1 MFARV
6 NLEPLLEPEYGGV
19 FVHVGPEPLLDGSHS
34 CALRLVAFYLT
45 SILHT
50 LRELVGLAQRYTPG
64 TENPVRILR
73 DILKRVLGFKLLR
86 RFTSALILMLADGLA
101 LAIGLGVAA
110 WGGRSDPAIDLAPLL
125 LAAWITLFSA
135 FRLYDRAPVR
145 RSPGGLLGAAFCWA
159 GLAMIGATI
168 YPESGLGLGEIA
180 SAAVLGLLCSGALRF
195 LYELALGRIYRRGFG
210 QTPVLLV
217 GDDEGRT
224 RLRRMMEHVPGA
236 YALAGEVDLGSG
248 AYLASVRE
256 MLDRTEARGV
266 VLVGAEGLPDE
277 ELLDLVH
284 SVRLRGVP
292 LRVVPGAFAL
302 MRGRTILSEGM
313 GLPLL
318 EVHYPGLDNTQR
330 TLKRVLDVT
339 VSLGGLVLLSPL
351 FLAVAIAVRLDSPGP
366 VFFRQKRVGADE
378 KVFVC
383 YMFRSMQRDA
393 EVRQAD
399 FEDLNEVEGPAFKIR
414 EDPRVTRV
422 GRFLRRWS
430 VDELPQLVNVL
441 KGEMSLVGPRPLPVR
456 DFLGME
462 ESHKGR
468 LGAVPGM
475 TGYWQTSGRSDL
487 SFEEM
492 VRLDLYYIEN
502 WSLSFDLKIILKT
515 LGAVIRREG
524 AY

>member
-1 MFARV
+1 M
-6 NLEPLLEPEYGGV
+6 
-19 FVHVGPEPLLDGSHS
+19 
-34 CALRLVAFYLT
+34 LT
-45 SILHT
+45 SAGLGRVPSQT
-50 LRELVGLAQRYTPG
+50 RFLRRYTRR
-64 TENPVRILR
+64 TEDTVRILLN
-73 DILKRVLGFKLLR
+73 IPKRLLGFKLLR
-86 RFTSALILMLADGLA
+86 RTASAFILVLADGLA
-101 LAIGLGVAA
+101 LALGLGGAA
-110 WGGRSDPAIDLAPLL
+110 WVAGGGRSDPAIALAPLL
-125 LAAWITLFSA
+125 LAAWITLFIA

-145 RSPGGLLGAAFCWA
+145 RSPGGLVGVAFCWA
-159 GLAMIGATI
+159 GLVTVGATI
-168 YPESGLGLGEIA
+168 YPQSGLGLWEIV

-195 LYELALGRIYRRGFG
+195 LYERALGKIYRRGFG
-210 QTPVLLV
+210 QTPVLLI

-224 RLRRMMEHVPGA
+224 RLRRMMERTPGA
-236 YALAGEVDLGSG
+236 YVLAGEVDLGSG
-248 AYLASVRE
+248 GADAYLASVRE
-256 MLDRTEARGV
+256 VLDRTGARGV

-277 ELLDLVH
+277 ELLELVH

-330 TLKRVLDVT
+330 TLKRVLDVA
-339 VSLGGLVLLSPL
+339 VSVGALVLLSPL
-351 FLAVAIAVRLDSPGP
+351 FLAVGIAILLDSPGP
-366 VFFRQKRVGADE
+366 VLFRQKRVGADE

-383 YMFRSMQRDA
+383 HMFRSMHRDA

-399 FEDLNEVEGPAFKIR
+399 LESLNETKGPTFKIKG
-414 EDPRVTRV
+414 DPRVTNI

-430 VDELPQLVNVL
+430 IDELPQLVNVL

-456 DFLGME
+456 DFLRME
-462 ESHKGR
+462 ESHKRR

-475 TGYWQTSGRSDL
+475 TGYWQISGRSEL

-515 LGAVIRREG
+515 LSTVLRREG

>member
-1 MFARV
+1 M
-6 NLEPLLEPEYGGV
+6 
-19 FVHVGPEPLLDGSHS
+19 
-34 CALRLVAFYLT
+34 
-45 SILHT
+45 
-50 LRELVGLAQRYTPG
+50 
-64 TENPVRILR
+64 RILR
-73 DILKRVLGFKLLR
+73 DILKRLLGFKLLR
-86 RFTSALILMLADGLA
+86 RSTSVLILVLADGLA
-101 LAIGLGVAA
+101 MGLGVAA
-110 WGGRSDPAIDLAPLL
+110 WGRSDPAIGLAPLL
-125 LAAWITLFSA
+125 LAAWIALFTA
-135 FRLYDRAPVR
+135 FRLYDKAPVR

-159 GLAMIGATI
+159 GLVTIGATI
-168 YPESGLGLGEIA
+168 YPESSLGLGEIL

-195 LYELALGRIYRRGFG
+195 LYERAIGRIYRRGFG

-224 RLRRMMEHVPGA
+224 RLRRMIKNVPGA

-248 AYLASVRE
+248 GGAYLASVRE
-256 MLDRTEARGV
+256 MLDRTGARGV
-266 VLVGAEGLPDE
+266 VLVGAERLPDE

-339 VSLGGLVLLSPL
+339 VSSFGLVLLSPL
-351 FLAVAIAVRLDSPGP
+351 FLAVAIAIMVDSPGP
-366 VFFRQKRVGADE
+366 VLFRQKRVGADE

-383 YMFRSMQRDA
+383 YMFRSMQSDA
-393 EVRQAD
+393 EVRQAVL
-399 FEDLNEVEGPAFKIR
+399 EDLNEVEGPAFKIR
-414 EDPRVTRV
+414 DDPRVTRV

-430 VDELPQLVNVL
+430 IDESPQLVNVL

-456 DFLGME
+456 DFLRME
-462 ESHKGR
+462 ESHKRR

-515 LGAVIRREG
+515 LGAVLRREG

>member
-1 MFARV
+1 M
-6 NLEPLLEPEYGGV
+6 
-19 FVHVGPEPLLDGSHS
+19 
-34 CALRLVAFYLT
+34 
-45 SILHT
+45 
-50 LRELVGLAQRYTPG
+50 
-64 TENPVRILR
+64 R
-73 DILKRVLGFKLLR
+73 DIMKRLLGFKLLR
-86 RFTSALILMLADGLA
+86 RFTSALILMLVDG

-110 WGGRSDPAIDLAPLL
+110 WGGSDPATGLAPLL
-125 LAAWITLFSA
+125 LAAWIMLFSA

-159 GLAMIGATI
+159 GLVTIGATI
-168 YPESGLGLGEIA
+168 YPESDLGLGEIA

-195 LYELALGRIYRRGFG
+195 FYERAIGRIYRRGFG

-217 GDDEGRT
+217 GDDESRT

-236 YALAGEVDLGSG
+236 YVLAGEVDLGSG

-266 VLVGAEGLPDE
+266 VLVGAEGLSDE

-339 VSLGGLVLLSPL
+339 VSVVGLVLLLPL

-366 VFFRQKRVGADE
+366 VLFRQKRVGADE

-383 YMFRSMQRDA
+383 YMFRSMQIDA
-393 EVRQAD
+393 EVRQTVL
-399 FEDLNEVEGPAFKIR
+399 EDLNEVEGPAFKIR
-414 EDPRVTRV
+414 DDPRVTRI

-430 VDELPQLVNVL
+430 IDELPQLVNVL

-456 DFLGME
+456 DFLRME

-475 TGYWQTSGRSDL
+475 TGYWQIRGRSDL

>member
-1 MFARV
+1 
-6 NLEPLLEPEYGGV
+6 
-19 FVHVGPEPLLDGSHS
+19 
-34 CALRLVAFYLT
+34 
-45 SILHT
+45 
-50 LRELVGLAQRYTPG
+50 
-64 TENPVRILR
+64 VRILR
-73 DILKRVLGFKLLR
+73 DIMKRLLGFKLLR

-101 LAIGLGVAA
+101 LAIGLGVAD
-110 WGGRSDPAIDLAPLL
+110 WGGGWDPTIGLAPLL

-145 RSPGGLLGAAFCWA
+145 RSPGGLLGAAFSWA
-159 GLAMIGATI
+159 GLVTIGATI
-168 YPESGLGLGEIA
+168 YPGSDLGLGEIA
-180 SAAVLGLLCSGALRF
+180 SAAVFGLLCSGALRF
-195 LYELALGRIYRRGFG
+195 LYERAIGRIYRRGFG

-302 MRGRTILSEGM
+302 MRGRTILSEGV

-330 TLKRVLDVT
+330 TLKRVVDVT
-339 VSLGGLVLLSPL
+339 VSLVGLVLLSPL

-366 VFFRQKRVGADE
+366 VLFRQKRVGADE

-393 EVRQAD
+393 EVRQAVL
-399 FEDLNEVEGPAFKIR
+399 EDLNEVEGPAFKIR
-414 EDPRVTRV
+414 DDPRVTRV

-430 VDELPQLVNVL
+430 IDELPQLVNVL

-456 DFLGME
+456 DFLRME
-462 ESHKGR
+462 EAHKGR

-475 TGYWQTSGRSDL
+475 TGYWQTSGRSEL

-515 LGAVIRREG
+515 LGAVLRREG

>member
-1 MFARV
+1 
-6 NLEPLLEPEYGGV
+6 
-19 FVHVGPEPLLDGSHS
+19 
-34 CALRLVAFYLT
+34 
-45 SILHT
+45 
-50 LRELVGLAQRYTPG
+50 
-64 TENPVRILR
+64 VRILR

-86 RFTSALILMLADGLA
+86 RLTSALILMLADGLA

-110 WGGRSDPAIDLAPLL
+110 WGGRSDPAIGLAPLL

-159 GLAMIGATI
+159 GLAIIGATI
-168 YPESGLGLGEIA
+168 YPESGLGAGEIA

-195 LYELALGRIYRRGFG
+195 LYERAIGRIYRRGFG

-217 GDDEGRT
+217 GDEEGRT

-248 AYLASVRE
+248 GGAYLASVRE
-256 MLDRTEARGV
+256 VLDCTEARGV

-277 ELLDLVH
+277 ELLELVH

-313 GLPLL
+313 GMPLL

-330 TLKRVLDVT
+330 NLKRVLDVT
-339 VSLGGLVLLSPL
+339 VSVVGLVLLSPL
-351 FLAVAIAVRLDSPGP
+351 FLAVALAVRLDSQGP
-366 VFFRQKRVGADE
+366 VLFRQKRVGADE

-383 YMFRSMQRDA
+383 YMFRTMQRDA

-399 FEDLNEVEGPAFKIR
+399 LEDLNELKGPAFKIR
-414 EDPRVTRV
+414 DDPRVTRV

-430 VDELPQLVNVL
+430 IDESPQLVNVL

-468 LGAVPGM
+468 LGAIPGM

-515 LGAVIRREG
+515 LGAVLRREG

>member
-1 MFARV
+1 M
-6 NLEPLLEPEYGGV
+6 
-19 FVHVGPEPLLDGSHS
+19 
-34 CALRLVAFYLT
+34 
-45 SILHT
+45 
-50 LRELVGLAQRYTPG
+50 
-64 TENPVRILR
+64 RILR
-73 DILKRVLGFKLLR
+73 DILKRLLDIKLLR
-86 RFTSALILMLADGLA
+86 RFTSALILVLADGLA

-110 WGGRSDPAIDLAPLL
+110 WGDGRSDPAIGLAPLL
-125 LAAWITLFSA
+125 LAAWITLFTA
-135 FRLYDRAPVR
+135 FRLYDKAPVR
-145 RSPGGLLGAAFCWA
+145 RSPGGLLGAVISWA
-159 GLAMIGATI
+159 GLVTIGAAI
-168 YPESGLGLGEIA
+168 YPESGLGAGEIA
-180 SAAVLGLLCSGALRF
+180 SATVFGLLCSGALRF
-195 LYELALGRIYRRGFG
+195 LYERAIGRIYRRGFG

-248 AYLASVRE
+248 GGAYLASVRE
-256 MLDRTEARGV
+256 VLDRTGARGV

-277 ELLDLVH
+277 ELLELVH

-318 EVHYPGLDNTQR
+318 EVHYPELDNAQR

-339 VSLGGLVLLSPL
+339 VSLGGLVLLSPI

-366 VFFRQKRVGADE
+366 VLFRQKRVGADE

-399 FEDLNEVEGPAFKIR
+399 LEDLNEVKGPAFKIR
-414 EDPRVTRV
+414 DDPRVTRV

-430 VDELPQLVNVL
+430 IDESPQLVNVL

-456 DFLGME
+456 DLLGME
-462 ESHKGR
+462 ESHKRR

>member
-1 MFARV
+1 
-6 NLEPLLEPEYGGV
+6 
-19 FVHVGPEPLLDGSHS
+19 
-34 CALRLVAFYLT
+34 
-45 SILHT
+45 
-50 LRELVGLAQRYTPG
+50 
-64 TENPVRILR
+64 VRILR
-73 DILKRVLGFKLLR
+73 DIMKRLLGFKLLR

-101 LAIGLGVAA
+101 LAIGLGVAD
-110 WGGRSDPAIDLAPLL
+110 WGGGWDPTIGLAPLL

-145 RSPGGLLGAAFCWA
+145 RSPGGLLGAAFSWA
-159 GLAMIGATI
+159 GLVTIGATI
-168 YPESGLGLGEIA
+168 YPGSDLGLGEIA
-180 SAAVLGLLCSGALRF
+180 SAAVFGLLCSGALRF
-195 LYELALGRIYRRGFG
+195 LYERAIGRIYRRGFG

-339 VSLGGLVLLSPL
+339 VSLVGLVLLSPL
-351 FLAVAIAVRLDSPGP
+351 FLAVAIAVRLDSPGS
-366 VFFRQKRVGADE
+366 VLFRQKRVGADE

-393 EVRQAD
+393 EVRQAVL
-399 FEDLNEVEGPAFKIR
+399 EDLNEVEGPAFKIR
-414 EDPRVTRV
+414 DDPRVTRV

-430 VDELPQLVNVL
+430 IDELPQLVNVL

-456 DFLGME
+456 DFLRME
-462 ESHKGR
+462 EAHKGR

-475 TGYWQTSGRSDL
+475 TGYWQTSGRSEL

-515 LGAVIRREG
+515 LGAVLRREG

>member
-1 MFARV
+1 
-6 NLEPLLEPEYGGV
+6 
-19 FVHVGPEPLLDGSHS
+19 
-34 CALRLVAFYLT
+34 
-45 SILHT
+45 
-50 LRELVGLAQRYTPG
+50 LREEYTPR
-64 TENPVRILR
+64 TEDSMRLLR
-73 DILKRVLGFKLLR
+73 DIMKRLLGFKLLR

-110 WGGRSDPAIDLAPLL
+110 WGGMSDLAIGLAPLL

-145 RSPGGLLGAAFCWA
+145 RSPGGLLGAAFSWA
-159 GLAMIGATI
+159 GLVMIGATI
-168 YPESGLGLGEIA
+168 YPGSDLGLGVIA
-180 SAAVLGLLCSGALRF
+180 SAAVFGLLCSGALRF
-195 LYELALGRIYRRGFG
+195 LYERAIGRIYRRGFG
-210 QTPVLLV
+210 RTPVLLV
-217 GDDEGRT
+217 GDAEGRM

-248 AYLASVRE
+248 DLASVRE

-302 MRGRTILSEGM
+302 MRGRSILSEDM

-339 VSLGGLVLLSPL
+339 VSLLGLVILSPL

-366 VFFRQKRVGADE
+366 VLFRQKRVGADE

-393 EVRQAD
+393 EIRQVIL
-399 FEDLNEVEGPAFKIR
+399 EDLNEVEGPAFKIKD
-414 EDPRVTRV
+414 DPRVTGV

-430 VDELPQLVNVL
+430 IDESPQLVNVL

-456 DFLGME
+456 DFLRME

-515 LGAVIRREG
+515 LGAVLRREG

>member
-1 MFARV
+1 MK
-6 NLEPLLEPEYGGV
+6 
-19 FVHVGPEPLLDGSHS
+19 
-34 CALRLVAFYLT
+34 RL
-45 SILHT
+45 
-50 LRELVGLAQRYTPG
+50 
-64 TENPVRILR
+64 
-73 DILKRVLGFKLLR
+73 LGFKLLR

-101 LAIGLGVAA
+101 LAIGLGVAD
-110 WGGRSDPAIDLAPLL
+110 WGGGWDPTIGLAPLL

-145 RSPGGLLGAAFCWA
+145 RSPGGLLGAAFSWA
-159 GLAMIGATI
+159 GLVTIGATI
-168 YPESGLGLGEIA
+168 YPGSDLGLGEIA
-180 SAAVLGLLCSGALRF
+180 SAAVFGLLCSGALRF
-195 LYELALGRIYRRGFG
+195 LYERAIGRIYRRGFG

-302 MRGRTILSEGM
+302 MRGRTILSEGV

-330 TLKRVLDVT
+330 TLKRVVDVT
-339 VSLGGLVLLSPL
+339 VSLVGLVLLSPL

-366 VFFRQKRVGADE
+366 VLFRQKRVGADE

-393 EVRQAD
+393 EVRQAVL
-399 FEDLNEVEGPAFKIR
+399 EDLNEVEGPAFKIR
-414 EDPRVTRV
+414 DDPRVTSV

-430 VDELPQLVNVL
+430 IDELPQLVNVL

-456 DFLGME
+456 DFLRME

-475 TGYWQTSGRSDL
+475 TGYWQISGRSDL

-515 LGAVIRREG
+515 LGAVLRREG